1 MDESKVGNPVDMDV
15 SHVRRNIILMFAVA
29 AAAGIIILGVTT
41 PAVLHFRTKTQGQ
54 ARMLY
59 VLFGP
64 MMLVGVVAFLYI
76 YLRPIAKLA
85 ELQQSGAPV
94 PPALIQRART
104 LAFRAPLYFM
114 GVPVLITFF
123 VALLGDFAGL
133 LFVENYNFFLHL
145 LGTVFITIVA
155 ASLSL
160 LMSVFAR
167 RALKPV
173 LFFTFADAQDIG
185 PRFSIRKR
193 QFVTSMLLTVIAIT
207 FLGLFGY
214 TRMLEITRQAA
225 QQTYHQLGESVVE
238 QLAGRLEN
246 QALLDYVAALNLDY
260 GVAFVLDESTQ
271 RIRTELPSA
280 YDPLEAMTPS
290 LLTFA
295 TSAPAPAD
303 DPILLWEGEV
313 LFFDLTA
320 AEPGWWLGIYYSI
333 KMRDIPFL
341 RSSLWI
347 LGAFVLSMFALVF
360 MTSHYIS
367 KDITRDLN
375 YVIEG
380 MRALVKG
387 QEGVKFKKL
396 EVLSLDEVGDLV
408 VAFNA
413 VLDKFQEQQRQ
424 LAQEKAELR
433 ALLNISHDIGFL
445 LDTDELLNRILAS
458 VKAGFGY
465 ENILVFL
472 VDQDAGDIYCAV
484 APPHLAYSEG
494 KRWPLR
500 RPSLVSEAA
509 TTSEMQYVAGPERAQ
524 LSYFPRGTNIQA
536 ELAVPMRVGEDILGV
551 FNVGCLRAD
560 VFGERDRRIITAVAD
575 QAAVALHNAR
585 LYQEVKRQRETAS
598 TLVELA
604 KVINST
610 LDLAPLLN
618 AALEQL
624 TRVIPYNSASILL
637 IDGPPVAD
645 QSRLLQQD
653 LVVAAARGFD
663 SVADEI
669 VGSTF
674 HPEDER
680 DIGYQVMRDQRVK
693 VAPDVREEPAWGQD
707 RDQIEALSA
716 IRSWIGAPLVV
727 HGLSLGLVTI
737 DSTQT
742 GFYNDRYGQLAQAFA
757 DQIAIAVRNVRLY
770 RMAKERAKQLS
781 LLHEVSQRITA
792 VLDVDKL
799 LAEIVRLVRDAFA
812 FEVVTV
818 HLLDET
824 TGNLNLVAQQGMDT
838 EIADFDCMAVGGAG
852 VVPWAFEHKRP
863 LVIPNVREEPRY
875 VPIASDIRSEL
886 AVPLKAGKRAIGVFN
901 LESKKVDA
909 FDENAIKLMTALA
922 HQITVAL
929 ENAHLFQRQRQQ
941 TVELAHMADDLAEEK
956 RRLDAVLRNITDG
969 LVVTDADCRVIHAN
983 PAFGRMFG
991 VDVHTVRG
999 SRLKESLD
1007 EEHLYHLIQR
1017 VLENPTETFTSEFS
1031 TRGDRVFQATA
1042 VAIQEDHSSATAA
1055 EIEEQPVKVRNV
1067 VTVVRDITHEKAV
1080 DRMKTEFIS
1089 TVSHELRTPLTSV
1102 LGFAKLI
1109 DRTFERHIAPQVDTE
1124 KKRTGQALQ
1133 RVRDN
1138 LDIIVV
1144 EAERLTRLINDVL
1157 DISKLE
1163 SGKIEWQDRLFEVGA
1178 IIDRVVAR
1186 AQPKAADK
1194 GLDIRADIESGLP
1207 QMVADPSRVQ
1217 QVISIL
1223 VSNALKFTDEG
1234 RIEITARR
1242 LDPGEAVHGWQ
1253 APAEVE
1259 GGVLISVADTGV
1271 GIPQAALPKLFNRFQ
1286 QMVTDTLTDKPKG
1299 TGLGLAISRE
1309 IVTHYGGIIWA
1320 ESVWR
1325 EGATFTFTLPLKPGA
1340 LAEEGVD
1347 IQPLAV
1353 GDLAVQSVP
1362 RAGDES
1368 APTVLIVDDEPHIR
1382 SLLVQE
1388 LEAEGYRVLVAAN
1401 GKEALALARHHKPTP
1416 ALIVLD
1422 IMLPDISGFDVTRIL
1437 KVDPVTAN
1445 IPILILSIVEDR
1457 ERGLALGAEEYLI
1470 KPVETSTLLA
1480 AVGSLLQR
1488 ARGQPDGESVTSPAP
1503 PAWKTILGVL
1513 RSQGFEVLSGAD
1525 HEELIAALQHCL
1537 PEAALLDQA
1546 APNLADMEMIHALT
1560 FYEDDRVYVMFLLAT
1575 ERGETQSDER
1585 SKQHNDKVTKRQNN
1599 DASDDGT
1606 IE

>member
-15 SHVRRNIILMFAVA
+15 SHVRRNIILMFAVVA
-29 AAAGIIILGVTT
+29 AVGIIILGTTT
-41 PAVLHFRTKTQGQ
+41 PLVLHFRTGTREQ
-54 ARMLY
+54 ARCLY
-59 VLFGP
+59 LIFGP
-64 MMLVGVVAFLYI
+64 TILMGVVAFLYV

-85 ELQQSGAPV
+85 KLRESGAPIS
-94 PPALIQRART
+94 PALTQRART
-104 LAFRAPLYFM
+104 LAFKAPIYFM
-114 GVPVLITFF
+114 IVPVLITFV
-123 VALLGDFAGL
+123 VAFISDLAGL
-133 LFVENYNFFLHL
+133 LFVEDYTFFRHL
-145 LGTVFITIVA
+145 LGTVFVTIVA

-173 LFFTFADAQDIG
+173 LFFTFGDAQDIG
-185 PRFSIRKR
+185 PRFSIRER

-214 TRMLEITRQAA
+214 TRMLEITRQAT
-225 QQTYHQLGESVVE
+225 QQTYHQLGESIAG
-238 QLAGRLEN
+238 QLADHLEG
-246 QALLDYVAALNLDY
+246 QALLDYVEALSLDY

-271 RIRTELPSA
+271 RIRTDVPSA

-290 LLTFA
+290 LLALA

-303 DPILLWEGEV
+303 DPLLLWDGEV
-313 LFFDLTA
+313 LFFDLSA

-333 KMRDIPFL
+333 EMRDIPFL

-347 LGAFVLSMFALVF
+347 LGAFILSMFALVF
-360 MTSHYIS
+360 ITNHYTS

-387 QEGVKFKKL
+387 QEGVRFKKL

-413 VLDKFQEQQRQ
+413 VLDKFQQQQRQ

-433 ALLNISHDIGFL
+433 ALLTISHDIGFL
-445 LDTDELLNRILAS
+445 LEADQLLNRILAS
-458 VKAGFGY
+458 VKEGFGY

-472 VDQDAGDIYCAV
+472 VDQGAGEIYCAV
-484 APPHLAYSEG
+484 APPHLAYAEG
-494 KRWPLR
+494 KRWSLN
-500 RPSLVSEAA
+500 RPSLVSEVAK
-509 TTSEMQYVAGPERAQ
+509 TGEMQYVAGPERAQ

-551 FNVGCLRAD
+551 FSVGCLQAD
-560 VFGERDRRIITAVAD
+560 AFDERDRRIITAVAD
-575 QAAVALHNAR
+575 QAAVALHNAY
-585 LYQEVKRQRETAS
+585 LYQEVKRQRETSA

-610 LDLAPLLN
+610 LDLEPLLD

-624 TRVIPYNSASILL
+624 TRVIPYDSASILL

-645 QSRLLQQD
+645 QSELLQQD

-663 SVADEI
+663 NVAEV
-669 VGSTF
+669 VGSIF

-680 DIGYQVMRDQRVK
+680 DIGYRVIRDQRVE

-707 RDQIEALSA
+707 ADQIGALSA
-716 IRSWIGAPLVV
+716 VRSWIGAPLVV
-727 HGLSLGLVTI
+727 RGLSLGLVTI

-742 GFYNDRYGQLAQAFA
+742 GFYNERYGQLAQAFA
-757 DQIAIAVRNVRLY
+757 DQIAVAVRNVRLY

-799 LAEIVRLVRDAFA
+799 LAEIVRLVQDTFA
-812 FEVVTV
+812 YEVVTV

-824 TGNLNLVAQQGMDT
+824 TGNLNFVAQQGMDA
-838 EIADFDCMAVGGAG
+838 EVADFDCMTVGGAG
-852 VVPWAFEHKRP
+852 VVPWVFEHKRP
-863 LVIPNVREEPRY
+863 LVIPDVREEPRY

-886 AVPLKAGKRAIGVFN
+886 AVPLKAGKRIIGVFN
-901 LESKKVDA
+901 LESKKVAA
-909 FDENAIKLMTALA
+909 FDENDVKLMTALA

-941 TVELAHMADDLAEEK
+941 TVELARMTDDLAEEK
-956 RRLDAVLRNITDG
+956 RRLDAVLRNIADG

-983 PAFGRMFG
+983 PAFSRMFG
-991 VDVHTVRG
+991 VDIHTVRG

-1007 EEHLYHLIQR
+1007 EEPLYRLIQR
-1017 VLENPTETFTSEFS
+1017 VLENPTETFASEFS
-1031 TRGDRVFQATA
+1031 TRGKRVFQATA
-1042 VAIQEDHSSATAA
+1042 VAIHENPSSASAA

-1109 DRTFERHIAPQVDTE
+1109 DRTFERHIAPQVDTGE
-1124 KKRTGQALQ
+1124 KRTGRALQ

-1163 SGKIEWQDRLFEVGA
+1163 SGKIEWQDRLFNVGA
-1178 IIDRVVAR
+1178 VIDRVVAG
-1186 AQPKAADK
+1186 AQPKASDK
-1194 GLDIRADIESGLP
+1194 GLDLVTDIEPGLP
-1207 QMVADPSRVQ
+1207 QVVADPSRIQ
-1217 QVISIL
+1217 QVISNL

-1234 RIEITARR
+1234 QVEITARL
-1242 LDPGEAVHGWQ
+1242 LDPGETVHGWQ
-1253 APAEVE
+1253 APAEAE
-1259 GGVLISVADTGV
+1259 GGMLVSVADTGV
-1271 GIPQAALPKLFNRFQ
+1271 GIPRDAFPKLFNRFQ
-1286 QMVTDTLTDKPKG
+1286 QMAADTLTDRPRG
-1299 TGLGLAISRE
+1299 TGLGLAISHE

-1325 EGATFTFTLPLKPGA
+1325 EGATFTFTLPLKPIA
-1340 LAEEGVD
+1340 LTTEEGVD
-1347 IQPLAV
+1347 IRPLAV
-1353 GDLAVQSVP
+1353 GDLSVRSAP
-1362 RAGDES
+1362 HSDDES
-1368 APTVLIVDDEPHIR
+1368 APIVLIVDDEPHIR

-1401 GKEALALARHHKPTP
+1401 GKEALALARHHTP
-1416 ALIVLD
+1416 APDLIVLD

-1437 KVDPVTAN
+1437 KVDPVTAK

-1470 KPVETSTLLA
+1470 KPVETGALLA

-1488 ARGQPDGESVTSPAP
+1488 SRRQPEGEATTSPAH

-1513 RSQGFEVLSGAD
+1513 RSQGFEVVSGAD
-1525 HEELIAALQHCL
+1525 HEELIEALHRCL
-1537 PEAALLDQA
+1537 LEAVLLDQA
-1546 APNLADMEMIHALT
+1546 AGNYSDMDMLQALT
-1560 FYEDDRVYVMFLLAT
+1560 FQEDDRAYVMFLLAT
-1575 ERGETQSDER
+1575 EPGEAQSDKTL
-1585 SKQHNDKVTKRQNN
+1585 KQQNDKAGK
-1599 DASDDGT
+1599 
-1606 IE
+1606 